1 VEPLPLLNHEI
12 SFIRQQICRNLGITH
27 LFTNRIVSAPMH
39 YLLMPSATAAFPMNE
54 DQISSSMQAREGE
67 LVSNASDREDC
78 VASLLAAAPGIKT
91 LSGLIAIDP
100 QELSPSA
107 RIDYLAA
114 LERQSSWL
122 QAAMQRAIVAVAG
135 ISEGK
140 SDGPFTGVDE
150 AEREDV
156 SSALRLSAGTAQMR
170 IDVARTLVNH
180 LPNTCSALATGELS
194 AAHATVI
201 AKETAAAIRDGLS
214 EFAIF
219 SIEEKAIAHAEFHT
233 PSQVAQQVRSAIAKF
248 APATFEEV
256 VEKARDSRRVSCY
269 NDVDGMSTVVA
280 ILPAADAQTVMK
292 AIEAFIIKGSA
303 AWEISNDS
311 KSSESKTSGSH
322 SASSNT
328 SGSNTSGSNTS
339 GSNTSGSNTSGS
351 KNSDTRSADMKRADA
366 LTSLAGFALAASSED
381 VALHRRPITVNV
393 TIDLP
398 TLLGLSENPGQLA
411 GYGAIPASVARAL
424 ASDGKW
430 KRFITDPQTG
440 ALLDY
445 GRETYQPPQALIDF
459 LIARDRTCRFPG
471 CRRSAALSDLDHA
484 QSWEEGG
491 TTSLDNLGA
500 LCRRHHLLKTHG
512 GWGIESRADGSCTW
526 TSPLGKIYQTPARSM
541 AETV

>member
-1 VEPLPLLNHEI
+1 
-12 SFIRQQICRNLGITH
+12 
-27 LFTNRIVSAPMH
+27 
-39 YLLMPSATAAFPMNE
+39 MNE
-54 DQISSSMQAREGE
+54 DHNSSSTHAREGH
-67 LVSNASDREDC
+67 LALSVSSREDC
-78 VASLLAAAPGIKT
+78 VATLLAAAPGIKT
-91 LSGLIAIDP
+91 LGGLIAIDP
-100 QELSPSA
+100 QDLSPAA

-201 AKETAAAIRDGLS
+201 ARETAAAIRDGLS

-280 ILPAADAQTVMK
+280 ILPAEDAQTVMK
-292 AIEAFIIKGSA
+292 AIEAFIVKGSTVLN
-303 AWEISNDS
+303 IPG
-311 KSSESKTSGSH
+311 ESPV
-322 SASSNT
+322 
-328 SGSNTSGSNTS
+328 
-339 GSNTSGSNTSGS
+339 
-351 KNSDTRSADMKRADA
+351 SDVRSADMKRADA
-366 LTSLAGFALAASSED
+366 LTSLAGFALAASSEE

-526 TSPLGKIYQTPARSM
+526 TSPLGKIYQTPARSI
-541 AETV
+541 AESV

>member
-1 VEPLPLLNHEI
+1 MHSTTSAQELGSSFATRPVRALVAESALTQQSAEDVVADLL
-12 SFIRQQICRNLGITH
+12 
-27 LFTNRIVSAPMH
+27 V
-39 YLLMPSATAAFPMNE
+39 
-54 DQISSSMQAREGE
+54 
-67 LVSNASDREDC
+67 
-78 VASLLAAAPGIKT
+78 AAPGITT
-91 LSGLIAIDP
+91 LAGLIAINPHDLP
-100 QELSPSA
+100 AAA
-107 RIDYLAA
+107 RVDYLAA

-135 ISEGK
+135 VEAGQA
-140 SDGPFTGVDE
+140 DGPFNGVDE

-219 SIEEKAIAHAEFHT
+219 SIEQKAIAHAEFHT
-233 PSQVAQQVRSAIAKF
+233 PSQIAQQVRGAIAKF
-248 APATFEEV
+248 APATFEET
-256 VEKARDSRRVSCY
+256 VEKARDTRRVSCY
-269 NDVDGMSTVVA
+269 NDIDGMSTVVA
-280 ILPAADAQTVMK
+280 ILPAEDAQTVMK
-292 AIEAFIIKGSA
+292 AIEAFIIKGS
-303 AWEISNDS
+303 SVFDL
-311 KSSESKTSGSH
+311 
-322 SASSNT
+322 SADARGT
-328 SGSNTSGSNTS
+328 DARGTDARGT
-339 GSNTSGSNTSGS
+339 
-351 KNSDTRSADMKRADA
+351 DARSADMKRADA
-366 LTSLAGFALAASSED
+366 LTALAGFALAASSED

-398 TLLGLSENPGQLA
+398 TLLGLNENPGQLA

-430 KRFITDPQTG
+430 KRFITDPQSG

-445 GRETYQPPQALIDF
+445 GRETYSPPQALIDF

-512 GWGIESRADGSCTW
+512 GWSIESRADGSCTW
-526 TSPLGKIYQTPARSM
+526 TSPLGKVYQTPARSM

>member
-1 VEPLPLLNHEI
+1 
-12 SFIRQQICRNLGITH
+12 
-27 LFTNRIVSAPMH
+27 
-39 YLLMPSATAAFPMNE
+39 MPSATAAIPMNE
-54 DQISSSMQAREGE
+54 DR
-67 LVSNASDREDC
+67 
-78 VASLLAAAPGIKT
+78 VATLLAAAPGIKT
-91 LSGLIAIDP
+91 LGELIAIDP
-100 QELSPSA
+100 QELSPGA

-135 ISEGK
+135 ITEGK

-292 AIEAFIIKGSA
+292 AIEAFIIKGS
-303 AWEISNDS
+303 
-311 KSSESKTSGSH
+311 
-322 SASSNT
+322 SAFNIPGDLPLT
-328 SGSNTSGSNTS
+328 
-339 GSNTSGSNTSGS
+339 
-351 KNSDTRSADMKRADA
+351 DPRSADMKRADA
-366 LTSLAGFALAASSED
+366 LTAIAGFALAASSED

>member
-1 VEPLPLLNHEI
+1 MHSTTSAQELGSSFATRPVRALVAESALTQQSAEDVVADLL
-12 SFIRQQICRNLGITH
+12 
-27 LFTNRIVSAPMH
+27 V
-39 YLLMPSATAAFPMNE
+39 
-54 DQISSSMQAREGE
+54 
-67 LVSNASDREDC
+67 
-78 VASLLAAAPGIKT
+78 AAPGITT
-91 LSGLIAIDP
+91 LAGLIAINPHDLP
-100 QELSPSA
+100 AAA
-107 RIDYLAA
+107 RVDYLAA

-135 ISEGK
+135 VEAGQA
-140 SDGPFTGVDE
+140 DGPFNGVDE

-219 SIEEKAIAHAEFHT
+219 SIEQKAIAHAEFHT
-233 PSQVAQQVRSAIAKF
+233 PSQVAQQVRGAIAKF
-248 APATFEEV
+248 APATFEET
-256 VEKARDSRRVSCY
+256 VEKARDTRRVSCY
-269 NDVDGMSTVVA
+269 NDIDGMSTVVA
-280 ILPAADAQTVMK
+280 ILPAEDAQTVMK
-292 AIEAFIIKGSA
+292 AIEAFIIKGSSVFDLSA
-303 AWEISNDS
+303 DARGTDARG
-311 KSSESKTSGSH
+311 TDASGTDARGTDAH
-322 SASSNT
+322 GTDARGT
-328 SGSNTSGSNTS
+328 DARGT
-339 GSNTSGSNTSGS
+339 
-351 KNSDTRSADMKRADA
+351 DARSADMKRADA
-366 LTSLAGFALAASSED
+366 LTALAGFALAASSED

-398 TLLGLSENPGQLA
+398 TLLGLNENPGQLA

-430 KRFITDPQTG
+430 KRFITDPQSG

-445 GRETYQPPQALIDF
+445 GRETYSPPQALIDF

-512 GWGIESRADGSCTW
+512 GWSIESRADGSCTW

-541 AETV
+541 DETV

>member
-1 VEPLPLLNHEI
+1 
-12 SFIRQQICRNLGITH
+12 
-27 LFTNRIVSAPMH
+27 
-39 YLLMPSATAAFPMNE
+39 MNE
-54 DQISSSMQAREGE
+54 DHISSSSSAREGQFT
-67 LVSNASDREDC
+67 STASDREDS
-78 VASLLAAAPGIKT
+78 VATLLAAAPGIKT
-91 LSGLIAIDP
+91 LGELIAINP
-100 QELSPSA
+100 QELSPAA

-256 VEKARDSRRVSCY
+256 VEKARDCRRVSCY
-269 NDVDGMSTVVA
+269 NDIDGMSTVVA

-303 AWEISNDS
+303 EWETFNQSETSVSNLMKSGNSDS
-311 KSSESKTSGSH
+311 RST
-322 SASSNT
+322 
-328 SGSNTSGSNTS
+328 
-339 GSNTSGSNTSGS
+339 GS
-351 KNSDTRSADMKRADA
+351 KNSDSRSTGSKNYDSRSADMKRADA

-500 LCRRHHLLKTHG
+500 LCRRHHQLKTHG

-526 TSPLGKIYQTPARSM
+526 TSPLGKIYQTPARSIT
-541 AETV
+541 ESV

>member
-1 VEPLPLLNHEI
+1 MHSTTSAQE
-12 SFIRQQICRNLGITH
+12 LGSD
-27 LFTNRIVSAPMH
+27 FAARPVRVVVAESAPAQRSAEDVVAD
-39 YLLMPSATAAFPMNE
+39 LL
-54 DQISSSMQAREGE
+54 
-67 LVSNASDREDC
+67 V
-78 VASLLAAAPGIKT
+78 AAPGITT
-91 LSGLIAIDP
+91 LAGLIAINPHDLP
-100 QELSPSA
+100 AAA
-107 RIDYLAA
+107 RVDYLAA

-135 ISEGK
+135 VEAGQ
-140 SDGPFTGVDE
+140 SDGPFNGVDE

-219 SIEEKAIAHAEFHT
+219 SIEQKAIAHAEFHT
-233 PSQVAQQVRSAIAKF
+233 PSQVAQQVRGAIAKF

-256 VEKARDSRRVSCY
+256 VEKARDTRRVSCY
-269 NDVDGMSTVVA
+269 NDIDGMSTVVA
-280 ILPAADAQTVMK
+280 ILPAEDAQTVMK
-292 AIEAFIIKGSA
+292 AIEAFIIKGPNVFNLASV
-303 AWEISNDS
+303 DS
-311 KSSESKTSGSH
+311 DAQARGTDARGTD
-322 SASSNT
+322 ARGT
-328 SGSNTSGSNTS
+328 DARGT
-339 GSNTSGSNTSGS
+339 
-351 KNSDTRSADMKRADA
+351 DARSADMKRADA
-366 LTSLAGFALAASSED
+366 LTALAGFALAASSED

-398 TLLGLSENPGQLA
+398 TLLGLNENPGQLA

-445 GRETYQPPQALIDF
+445 GRETYSPPQALIDF

-512 GWGIESRADGSCTW
+512 GWSIESRADGSCTW

-541 AETV
+541 DETV

>member
-1 VEPLPLLNHEI
+1 
-12 SFIRQQICRNLGITH
+12 
-27 LFTNRIVSAPMH
+27 MH
-39 YLLMPSATAAFPMNE
+39 STALATL
-54 DQISSSMQAREGE
+54 SG
-67 LVSNASDREDC
+67 EDC
-78 VASLLAAAPGIKT
+78 VAELLVAAPGIST
-91 LSGLIAIDP
+91 LAGLIAIDP
-100 QELSPSA
+100 QDLPAAA
-107 RIDYLAA
+107 RVDYLAA

-135 ISEGK
+135 IEAGQ
-140 SDGPFTGVDE
+140 SDGPFTGLDE

-256 VEKARDSRRVSCY
+256 VEKARDTRRVSCY

-280 ILPAADAQTVMK
+280 ILPAEDAQTVMK
-292 AIEAFIIKGSA
+292 AIEAFIIKGSHVF
-303 AWEISNDS
+303 DL
-311 KSSESKTSGSH
+311 
-322 SASSNT
+322 SADALGTNAGGT
-328 SGSNTSGSNTS
+328 NAGGTNARGR
-339 GSNTSGSNTSGS
+339 
-351 KNSDTRSADMKRADA
+351 DVRSADMKRADA
-366 LTSLAGFALAASSED
+366 LTALAGFALAASSAD

-445 GRETYQPPQALIDF
+445 GRETYSPPQALIDF

-471 CRRSAALSDLDHA
+471 CRKSAALSDLDHA

-512 GWGIESRADGSCTW
+512 GWSIESRADGSCTW

-541 AETV
+541 SETV

>member
-1 VEPLPLLNHEI
+1 
-12 SFIRQQICRNLGITH
+12 
-27 LFTNRIVSAPMH
+27 MH
-39 YLLMPSATAAFPMNE
+39 YLLMPSATAAIPMNE
-54 DQISSSMQAREGE
+54 DHISSSNYAREAHA
-67 LVSNASDREDC
+67 SASDREDC
-78 VASLLAAAPGIKT
+78 VATLLAAAPGIKT
-91 LSGLIAIDP
+91 LGGLIAIDP
-100 QELSPSA
+100 QELSPAA

-248 APATFEEV
+248 APAAFEEV

-292 AIEAFIIKGSA
+292 AIEAFIIKGSLE
-303 AWEISNDS
+303 WETR
-311 KSSESKTSGSH
+311 SESETS
-322 SASSNT
+322 SSNSMKPDDSDARSTT
-328 SGSNTSGSNTS
+328 SLDSDSRFAANNNSISRGTGT
-339 GSNTSGSNTSGS
+339 
-351 KNSDTRSADMKRADA
+351 KNSDSRSADMKRADA
-366 LTSLAGFALAASSED
+366 LTTLAGFALAASSED

-484 QSWEEGG
+484 QSWETGG

-526 TSPLGKIYQTPARSM
+526 TSPLGKIYQTPARSI
-541 AETV
+541 AESV